1 LICMSTPEQNR
12 MQLNYE
18 LAVYKEQIQMIKR
31 ETERISLT
39 TVDLTNAL
47 KAVEGLEDEKALV
60 PIGGGALVRG
70 SVEGKQVL
78 IPIGAQYLME
88 MEKENAKVELEKR
101 IEATKKAVSKL
112 TEEFNKIA
120 SKLKDASGQLQTM
133 EQQSKLSQRV
143 DENIRED
150 YI

>member
-1 LICMSTPEQNR
+1 MATLEETQA
-12 MQLNYE
+12 QLNYE

-47 KAVEGLEDEKALV
+47 KAVENLETEKVLM

-70 SVEGKQVL
+70 SVEEDKVL
-78 IPIGAQYLME
+78 IPIGAQYMVE
-88 MEKENAKVELEKR
+88 MGRKDAKEELEKR
-101 IEATKKAVSKL
+101 IDATKRAVTKL
-112 TEEFNKIA
+112 TEEFNKIVK
-120 SKLKDASGQLQTM
+120 KLKDASTQLQQV
-133 EQQSKLSQRV
+133 EKQSRISERV

>member
-1 LICMSTPEQNR
+1 MTTAEQNR

-47 KAVEGLEDEKALV
+47 KAVEGLKDEKALV

-70 SVEGKQVL
+70 SLEGEHVL

-88 MEKENAKVELEKR
+88 MKKENAKIELEKR
-101 IEATKKAVSKL
+101 IEATKNAVTKL
-112 TEEFNKIA
+112 TEEFNKIVT
-120 SKLKDASGQLQTM
+120 KLKDASGQLQTM
-133 EQQSKLSQRV
+133 EEQNRLSQRV
-143 DENIRED
+143 DDNIRED